1 MLTSITATTTMSQC
15 FRFHSCCAFSDKKSE
30 RGRARESEVQPA
42 RERQRTLSQTH
53 SSFLSHFVPC
63 SKAVVVRRNDA
74 HDTTTNGSAREV
86 RVRKVSVQNLFI
98 GITSRH
104 AALPYAD
111 GVVICTLIGHWQCQA
126 QQQRQSALSGNYY
139 YNYNYYRGSATSTTT
154 TQHNT
159 TKAKHNKSSMSA
171 AALSLLTTAFNRE
184 FIKE

>member
-1 MLTSITATTTMSQC
+1 ML
-15 FRFHSCCAFSDKKSE
+15 RFLCPE
-30 RGRARESEVQPA
+30 RQRESELQPA
-42 RERQRTLSQTH
+42 RERQRTLSLSICDTH

-111 GVVICTLIGHWQCQA
+111 GVVICTLIGHCQCPGATTTAIGSVRQLLL
-126 QQQRQSALSGNYY
+126 QLQLLQRQRDKHN
-139 YNYNYYRGSATSTTT
+139 NTTQQKQSTT
-154 TQHNT
+154 
-159 TKAKHNKSSMSA
+159 KVLCRRLRLCRCSRRRS
-171 AALSLLTTAFNRE
+171 
-184 FIKE
+184 I

>member
-1 MLTSITATTTMSQC
+1 MNCS
-15 FRFHSCCAFSDKKSE
+15 R
-30 RGRARESEVQPA
+30 RESA
-42 RERQRTLSQTH
+42 NAHSLSLCDTH

-111 GVVICTLIGHWQCQA
+111 GVVICTLIGHCQCPGA
-126 QQQRQSALSGNYY
+126 
-139 YNYNYYRGSATSTTT
+139 TTT
-154 TQHNT
+154 AIGSVRQLLLQLQLLQWQRDKHYNT
-159 TKAKHNKSSMSA
+159 TKAKHNKSSMSSA
-171 AALSLLTTAFNRE
+171 AALSLLTTAFNIE